1 MGSGPDNSLE
11 VHCPHCDRSF
21 SVPKSMWGG
30 KANCPGCRRAVDVG
44 GGFELAFWINI
55 VLAVLVVLGISAGF
69 AVGMGAMAGT
79 IALLI
84 GVTLLVIGILAM

>member
-1 MGSGPDNSLE
+1 MASVDGNSLE
-11 VHCPHCDRSF
+11 VHCSDCDRTF
-21 SVPKSMWGG
+21 HVPKSMWGG

-55 VLAVLVVLGISAGF
+55 ALAILLVLAISGGL
-69 AVGMGAMAGT
+69 AVGVGAVAGT

-84 GVTLLVIGILAM
+84 GVTLVVIGILAM